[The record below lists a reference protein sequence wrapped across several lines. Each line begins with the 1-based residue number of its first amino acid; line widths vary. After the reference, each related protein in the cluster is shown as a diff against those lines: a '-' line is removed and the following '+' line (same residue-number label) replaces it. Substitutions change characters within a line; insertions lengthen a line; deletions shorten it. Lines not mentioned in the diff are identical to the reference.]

1 MMDSDDFFAFLRSR
15 RSIRQFADR
24 PVDGVILR
32 RLIEAATTA
41 PSSTN
46 RQPWRFAVVT
56 SAELRAKIVGAV
68 RDRTAAM
75 QAIIRRSH
83 HAEAFGAYGDFFY
96 EPLETAAVIII
107 PQYREHPDQIA
118 YLIETGGGDP
128 SAFHTPASMQV
139 DLCSTSA
146 AVMALLLQAHAEGL
160 GACWMAGPTV
170 AKVDIHALLGIR
182 EPWRMLGA
190 IALGHAAAP
199 PKEAPARRPLDRAV
213 TFFEDAPS
221 EAEATPL
228 DAGEPSGHGSRSGPP
243 APAEGRRD
251 E

>member
-1 MMDSDDFFAFLRSR
+1 MISSDDFFSTFLRSR
-15 RSIRQFADR
+15 RSIRKFSGE
-24 PVDGVILR
+24 PVDNAVLR

-46 RQPWRFAVVT
+46 RQPWRFSVVT
-56 SAELRAKIVGAV
+56 ATELRAKIVGAV

-75 QAIIRRSH
+75 QEIIRRSH

-96 EPLETAAVIII
+96 EPLESAPVIVI

-118 YLIETGGGDP
+118 YLLEAGGGDP
-128 SAFHTPASMQV
+128 STFHTPASMQV

-146 AVMALLLQAHAEGL
+146 AVMTLLLQAHAEGL

-170 AKVDIHALLGIR
+170 AKADIHALLGIR

-190 IALGHAAAP
+190 VAVGHAVSAP
-199 PKEAPARRPLDRAV
+199 QEAPARRSLDRVV
-213 TFFEDAPS
+213 TFFEDGPGDPEGDAEKKGAP
-221 EAEATPL
+221 
-228 DAGEPSGHGSRSGPP
+228 
-243 APAEGRRD
+243 
-251 E
+251 

>member
-1 MMDSDDFFAFLRSR
+1 MISNDEFLTTFLRSR
-15 RSIRQFADR
+15 RSVRKFSERA
-24 PVDGVILR
+24 VDKAILR

-56 SAELRAKIVGAV
+56 SKELRAKIVGAV

-75 QAIIRRSH
+75 QEIIRRSH

-96 EPLETAAVIII
+96 EPLESAPVIVI
-107 PQYREHPDQIA
+107 PQYRDHPDQIA
-118 YLIETGGGDP
+118 YLLEAGGGDP

-139 DLCSTSA
+139 DLCSTSG
-146 AVMALLLQAHAEGL
+146 AVMTLLLQAHAEGL

-170 AKVDIHALLGIR
+170 AKPEIHALLGIR

-190 IALGHAAAP
+190 IALGHAAEV
-199 PKEAPARRPLDRAV
+199 PKEAPARRSLARVV
-213 TFFEDAPS
+213 TFFEDGSS
-221 EAEATPL
+221 EP
-228 DAGEPSGHGSRSGPP
+228 DG
-243 APAEGRRD
+243 D
-251 E
+251 EEKNP

>member
-1 MMDSDDFFAFLRSR
+1 MMSPDEFFTFLRSR
-15 RSIRQFADR
+15 RSIRQFLAR
-24 PVDGVILR
+24 PVDGALLR

-56 SAELRAKIVGAV
+56 SGEARAKIVGAV

-75 QAIIRRSH
+75 QEIIRRSH

-96 EPLETAAVIII
+96 EPLETAPVIVI

-118 YLIETGGGDP
+118 YLLEAGGGDP
-128 SAFHTPASMQV
+128 TTFHTPASMQV

-146 AVMALLLQAHAEGL
+146 AVMTLLLQAHAEGL

-170 AKVDIHALLGIR
+170 AKADIHALLGIR

-190 IALGHAAAP
+190 VALGHPATT
-199 PKEAPARRPLDRAV
+199 PKEAPGRRPLDRVV
-213 TFFEDAPS
+213 TFFED
-221 EAEATPL
+221 EAAATPL
-228 DAGEPSGHGSRSGPP
+228 DAGDASGHGSRSGPVGW
-243 APAEGRRD
+243 AEGRRD

>member
-1 MMDSDDFFAFLRSR
+1 MMDGEEFFTTFLRSR
-15 RSIRQFADR
+15 RSIRHFSDR
-24 PVDGVILR
+24 AVDVVVLR

-56 SAELRAKIVGAV
+56 SKELRAKIVGAV

-75 QAIIRRSH
+75 QEIIRRSH

-96 EPLETAAVIII
+96 EPLESAAVIVI

-118 YLIETGGGDP
+118 YLLEAGGGDP

-146 AVMALLLQAHAEGL
+146 AVMTMLLQAHAEGI

-170 AKVDIHALLGIR
+170 AKDEIHALLGIR

-190 IALGHAAAP
+190 VALGHAAAP
-199 PKEAPARRPLDRAV
+199 PKETPARRPLDRVV
-213 TFFEDAPS
+213 TFFDDE
-221 EAEATPL
+221 
-228 DAGEPSGHGSRSGPP
+228 AGEPDGDADKTG
-243 APAEGRRD
+243 AA
-251 E
+251 